1 MSDKPRLYQLKIITS
16 SHSTVQV
23 SLTAWM
29 FSSVLGN
36 TIKEGEIPY
45 FENKCKASPTC
56 QAPENFLFHSLTCI
70 SQIFVP
76 NLPKCSKPR
85 YIKTEVLRV
94 HQKLWTLLVGYLL
107 SGIRILVYSC
117 TGCGN
122 SKVYLCLKDNRS
134 SFSWVSLK
142 SEANDARL

>member
-1 MSDKPRLYQLKIITS
+1 MQELFFDKIYFFKFLSMSDKPRLYQLKIITS

-29 FSSVLGN
+29 FSSVWEN

-45 FENKCKASPTC
+45 FENKYKASPTY
-56 QAPENFLFHSLTCI
+56 QARENFLFHSLTCI

-85 YIKTEVLRV
+85 YLFYFIYSFFNVENYRKNTVYNKNSSKMLIDVNTLVKKRK
-94 HQKLWTLLVGYLL
+94 QNYWT
-107 SGIRILVYSC
+107 
-117 TGCGN
+117 
-122 SKVYLCLKDNRS
+122 
-134 SFSWVSLK
+134 
-142 SEANDARL
+142 